1 MIRGGVTVGLAE
13 RSYRQ
18 HFGPAI
24 THAVEMEKKAIYPR
38 IAVDQSVLDELTAN
52 ERAAF
57 WNSHFDRRYAETLLQ
72 RDDKGVLFI
81 DYLRIVADEF
91 LEQQEYRAF
100 LSGHARLIA
109 ERLERHKDNEG
120 VRQKYEWLREYHR
133 NTVTG
138 VVWEDDL
145 ENRL

>member
-1 MIRGGVTVGLAE
+1 MRWRPSGIPTL
-13 RSYRQ
+13 
-18 HFGPAI
+18 I
-24 THAVEMEKKAIYPR
+24 
-38 IAVDQSVLDELTAN
+38 DDN
-52 ERAAF
+52 
-57 WNSHFDRRYAETLLQ
+57 AETLLQ

-91 LEQQEYRAF
+91 VERQEYRAF

-120 VRQKYEWLREYHR
+120 VRQKYEWLREYHS
-133 NTVTG
+133 NTVKD
-138 VVWEDDL
+138 VVCEDDL